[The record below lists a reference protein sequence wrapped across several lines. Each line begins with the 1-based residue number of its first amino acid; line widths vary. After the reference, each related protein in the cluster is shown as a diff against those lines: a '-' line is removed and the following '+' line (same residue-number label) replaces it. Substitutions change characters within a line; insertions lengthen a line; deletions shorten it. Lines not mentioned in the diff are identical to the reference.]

1 MLISKIILKNKNI
14 ILMHLNIKK
23 HFKKQS
29 QPYSQTIPQLLQKIS
44 HELGVESLRL
54 H

>member
-14 ILMHLNIKK
+14 ILILLNIKNILK
-23 HFKKQS
+23 NNHNNTLK
-29 QPYSQTIPQLLQKIS
+29 QLLQKIS